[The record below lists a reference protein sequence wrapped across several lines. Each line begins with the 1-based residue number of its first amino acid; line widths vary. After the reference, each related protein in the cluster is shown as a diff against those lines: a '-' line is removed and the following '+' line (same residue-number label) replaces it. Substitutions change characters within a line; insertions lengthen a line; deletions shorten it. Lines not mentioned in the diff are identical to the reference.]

1 MIRPSDPDYHEE
13 IVRLEEQI
21 DKLAATTES
30 CRKFILAGRILMIG
44 GAAVLLAIFI
54 GVLQFNSSVLVLAI
68 AAVLGGIVASGSS
81 HSTAKEATHQL
92 KAIEA
97 KRTALIGEIELRL
110 VSDRDGLRDLPH
122 S

>member
-30 CRKFILAGRILMIG
+30 CRKFILAGRMLMIG
-44 GAAVLLAIFI
+44 GAVVLLAIFI

>member
-44 GAAVLLAIFI
+44 GAAVLVAIFI